1 MISAK
6 EIISGEGLAV
16 LADFLSVTECLL
28 TAPLYEIPRKPSFLS
43 PCPEVRG
50 FPPKSLCNAALIR
63 IPRNGLILRSA
74 SVKNV

>member
-6 EIISGEGLAV
+6 EWQIVRAAKEIISREGLAV

-43 PCPEVRG
+43 PCCEVRG
-50 FPPKSLCNAALIR
+50 FPQKSLCSPYQN
-63 IPRNGLILRSA
+63 S
-74 SVKNV
+74 